1 MQMKKILMIIAAA
14 ALVAFSCEAKLK
26 FKSFKATP
34 NSCVVEMT
42 DTEAGHSHTSGGAVL
57 KNDGKEYP
65 ATFYECTLENGI
77 ATYRA
82 VFPFQQNLRNATI
95 ILDIN
100 GKKVKKNIQSD
111 ILDYMS
117 TNPYLR

>member
-1 MQMKKILMIIAAA
+1 MKNILLIAIV
-14 ALVAFSCEAKLK
+14 ALTALCGHAKLK
-26 FKSFKATP
+26 FKSFQATP

-42 DTEAGHSHTSGGAVL
+42 DPDAGRSVRTEGAML
-57 KNDGKEYP
+57 KNDGKEYE
-65 ATFYECTLENGI
+65 ASWYECRLENGT

-82 VFPFQQNLRNATI
+82 VFPFQQNLRNTVI

-100 GKKVKKNIQSD
+100 GKKVKKNITND
-111 ILDYMS
+111 IIDYLS